1 MANEPTKRR
10 FTTFESLAVRDYR
23 LLWLGQVSTSMG
35 QWMDQITRGWLI
47 YQLTGSP
54 FQLGLATAMR
64 GFPLLIFGIAAGAL
78 ADRSG
83 RKAQLIIAQVV
94 NAILN
99 IVLAA
104 LVVTGLVEPWH
115 VYVTAFMAGTVQA
128 FQQPARQTLISDIVG
143 NERLLNAL
151 ALNSAALNG
160 SRVLGP
166 SIAGL
171 LIVRLGVANSYFLQG
186 AMYLV
191 ATIWTFQMQVPEPHT
206 DRIQRQREPFLKS
219 ITEGFAFVAREAN
232 IRTLIMLALGPLTF
246 AMAYTS
252 MMPLIAIEVL
262 HGDASTQGLLLS
274 FIGVGALGGALVVA
288 SLKRSAG
295 YGLPVVIGALL
306 FSGAVFAF
314 ASSSVLWVSCILGVV
329 LGAFSVTYT
338 TQNQTLLQVLAP
350 RRIRGRVMSIYL
362 LNRATVPMG
371 ALLAGAL
378 ASSFGGQT
386 AIHVMSGIAI
396 AIVVL
401 VVTTHPEF
409 IRLRVGFS
417 DAEEADRERVA
428 ASEDARRGTGVTEAG
443 GATERV

>member
-35 QWMDQITRGWLI
+35 QWMDQVTRGWLI
-47 YQLTGSP
+47 YSLTGSP

-99 IVLAA
+99 IGLAV
-104 LVVTGLVEPWH
+104 LVVTGAVQPWH
-115 VYVTAFMAGTVQA
+115 IYVTAFLAGTVQA

-160 SRVLGP
+160 SRVIGP
-166 SIAGL
+166 SLSGV
-171 LIVRLGVANSYFLQG
+171 LIVALGIANSYFLQG
-186 AMYLV
+186 FMYLI
-191 ATIWTFQMQVPEPHT
+191 ATVWTIQMRVPEPHQ
-206 DRIQRQREPFLKS
+206 DRIQRQREPFFTAIS
-219 ITEGFAFVAREAN
+219 EGFKFVAREAN

-252 MMPLIAIEVL
+252 LMPVIAIQVL
-262 HGDASTQGLLLS
+262 HGNAGTQGILLS

-288 SLKRSAG
+288 SMKRTAG
-295 YGLPVVIGALL
+295 YGLPVVIGSLI

-314 ASSSVLWVSCILGVV
+314 ASSSVLWVSCALGVV

-378 ASSFGGQT
+378 ASAYGGQT
-386 AIHVMSGIAI
+386 AIHIMSAIAI
-396 AIVVL
+396 AIIAL
-401 VVTTHPEF
+401 VVATHPEF

-428 ASEDARRGTGVTEAG
+428 AAEEARRGAGVAEAP
-443 GATERV
+443 ASTERI